1 MGSPSSRS
9 MWKGDFSHSA
19 AGDSKPQRAVPDQ
32 EIKETYLVTIFLAW
46 MFLALHHGSI

>member
-9 MWKGDFSHSA
+9 IWKGDFSHSA
-19 AGDSKPQRAVPDQ
+19 ADDSKPQGAVPEH

-46 MFLALHHGSI
+46 MF